1 MDLHPAFPN
10 LSERM
15 HHYWERAIRIATRFA
30 IAFSLATMM
39 GIAVGFAVSD
49 NVLAQ
54 IFITLF
60 TAFALWIPFVVAV
73 TKFEKWRARPRRP
86 KAASA
91 VPVELRGSNAFD
103 RDWQRLTA
111 LAPTQRERL
120 AAIKSSIDKSRLA
133 LGKAYLDPD
142 AHDLCV
148 LIDRRLPELVA
159 HELDDLAPDD
169 TSRRRQVGE
178 LIDLVEQFARHCG
191 RQRGGISGGRSREAE
206 ILRRRF
212 EARLADHSDDLQ
224 PLIVGAKTTR
234 MPDDAPQ
241 S

>member
-1 MDLHPAFPN
+1 M
-10 LSERM
+10 
-15 HHYWERAIRIATRFA
+15 RIATRFA
-30 IAFSLATMM
+30 IAFALAAMSA
-39 GIAVGFAVSD
+39 IAIGFAVSD

-73 TKFEKWRARPRRP
+73 AKVEKWRGRRRRL
-86 KAASA
+86 KA
-91 VPVELRGSNAFD
+91 VPSVPAAEARGSHAFE

-111 LAPTQRERL
+111 LAPSQRERL
-120 AAIKSSIDKSRLA
+120 QAIKSSIDRSRLT
-133 LGKAYLDPD
+133 LGKAELDPD

-159 HELDDLAPDD
+159 HELEDLAPDD

-191 RQRGGISGGRSREAE
+191 RQRDGASGGRAREAE

-212 EARLADHSDDLQ
+212 EARLADHRD
-224 PLIVGAKTTR
+224 GF
-234 MPDDAPQ
+234 
-241 S
+241 